1 MQISCIIY
9 GHWEWY
15 PMITMCYNY
24 DAQYDK
30 DEDENILRTWIHTQK
45 SYPDIKPS
53 LWGWVKGDFC
63 VYLEKTRVYTDGL
76 VWDCG
81 IHQCYCTQCYC
92 TGDTTALDWTI
103 YMMRPMIYTIGSCR
117 PPVAMLVI
125 TGGPILHRMPAL
137 IWVLLVLWLAW
148 QWVSLWWPWL
158 PHSEGGAAGIVW
170 HLGWQTWTMLHLLHG
185 ATEGFR

>member
-1 MQISCIIY
+1 MKIQTSCIIY
-9 GHWEWY
+9 SHWEWH
-15 PMITMCYNY
+15 PMITMCYDH
-24 DAQYDK
+24 DAQYSKDK
-30 DEDENILRTWIHTQK
+30 YENTIRTWIHTK
-45 SYPDIKPS
+45 
-53 LWGWVKGDFC
+53 
-63 VYLEKTRVYTDGL
+63 RVILISNLHSGGELKVTIWRKFRVHTDGL

-81 IHQCYCTQCYC
+81 ILRCYC

-103 YMMRPMIYTIGSCR
+103 DMIRPIIYTIGSCR

-125 TGGPILHRMPAL
+125 IGGPRLHRMPGL
-137 IWVLLVLWLAW
+137 IWVLLVLWLSW

-158 PHSEGGAAGIVW
+158 PHSEGGAPGIVW